1 MSNTYDITITSLACS
16 PSQDSLTDVVIIVY
30 WMVTAKDPTNTYVSS
45 VSGSTTVQPPDPSA
59 FVPFDS
65 LTKDVVVSWL
75 PDLIGGYAPAL
86 DDAVAKQ
93 AMTATTS
100 LLAPPWVTA

>member
-16 PSQDSLTDVVIIVY
+16 PSQDSLTDVVVIVY
-30 WMVTAKDPTNTYVSS
+30 WMVTATDPTGVYTTG
-45 VSGSTTVQPPDPSA
+45 VSGSTTLQPPDPA
-59 FVPFDS
+59 TFVPFES
-65 LTKDVVVSWL
+65 LTKETVVSWL

-93 AMTATTS
+93 AVSATTN
-100 LLAPPWVTA
+100 LVAPPWVGA